1 MKYVRVRALTYSLY
15 AAIPDR
21 KYLNRGIVFH
31 FLSWFPLN
39 MEETEMQ
46 KVRRYIR
53 GALLTAALAVPV
65 ALVAAPVPQEAQVQV
80 RVYDSEHKDYHN
92 WDDHENAAW
101 IRFQD
106 ENHRKH
112 HEFTKA
118 DKKEQAEYWNWRHSH
133 PD

>member
-1 MKYVRVRALTYSLY
+1 MGVLTVPPNSKQRAKHRSNRNVRDRGGSLLC
-15 AAIPDR
+15 AGP
-21 KYLNRGIVFH
+21 
-31 FLSWFPLN
+31 
-39 MEETEMQ
+39 
-46 KVRRYIR
+46 
-53 GALLTAALAVPV
+53 GANGEGRELPALAVPA
-65 ALVAAPVPQEAQVQV
+65 ALVAAPMPQEAKVQV

>member
-1 MKYVRVRALTYSLY
+1 
-15 AAIPDR
+15 
-21 KYLNRGIVFH
+21 
-31 FLSWFPLN
+31 

-46 KVRRYIR
+46 KVHRYIS
-53 GALLTAALAVPV
+53 GAILTAALAVPA
-65 ALVAAPVPQEAQVQV
+65 ALVAAPVPQDAKVQV

-92 WDDHENAAW
+92 WDEHENGAW
-101 IRFQD
+101 VRFLD